1 VSRRIRTRERRSG
14 IAADLARQVLAGSH
28 QAAARLISLVEDG
41 VPAGQAA
48 LRALYP
54 RTGKAQTVGVTGP
67 PGAGK
72 STLVDGLTKRIR
84 AEGGTV
90 GIIAVDPTSPFS
102 GGALLGDRVRMQGH
116 ATDPGVFVR
125 SMATRGHLGG
135 LAPATGDVTHIL
147 DALGCAFILIETV
160 GAGQGEVEVVS
171 AADTVIVVTVP
182 GLGDAV
188 QMLKAGI
195 MEIGDLFVV
204 NKADRPEAD
213 RAVTEINMMLG
224 LAPERRWR
232 PPVLRTVALTGQ
244 GVDEV
249 LAAIRAH
256 RASLEAAGELA
267 GRRRERRRG
276 EVLRALQA
284 LIRQDVLTWA
294 ETKGALAAVLD
305 QVADGRL
312 SPFAAARQLLR
323 RRARSRPSE
332 P

>member
-1 VSRRIRTRERRSG
+1 MSRGAGRRDLSRV
-14 IAADLARQVLAGSH
+14 ADDLVAQVLAGSH

-41 VPAGQAA
+41 EREGLAA
-48 LRALYP
+48 LRTLYP
-54 RTGKAQTVGVTGP
+54 RTGKAYAVGITGP

-72 STLVDGLTKRIR
+72 STLVDALTKRIR
-84 AEGGTV
+84 AEGGAV
-90 GIIAVDPTSPFS
+90 GIIAIDPTSPFT
-102 GGALLGDRVRMQGH
+102 GGALLGDRVRMQDH

-135 LAPATGDVTHIL
+135 LAPATSNVIHIL

-195 MEIGDLFVV
+195 MEIGDVFVV

-224 LAPERRWR
+224 LAPERGWR
-232 PPVLRTVALTGQ
+232 SPVLKTAAIRGE
-244 GVDEV
+244 GVEEV
-249 LAAIRAH
+249 LAAIRSH
-256 RASLEAAGELA
+256 RAHLEGAGLLA
-267 GRRRERRRG
+267 ERRRERRRG
-276 EVLRALQA
+276 EVLRALEAQ
-284 LIRQDVLTWA
+284 IKEEVLA
-294 ETKGALAAVLD
+294 RAR
-305 QVADGRL
+305 ADGTLETVVERVAEGRL
-312 SPFAAARQLLR
+312 DPHSAARRLLR
-323 RRARSRPSE
+323 GR
-332 P
+332 

>member
-1 VSRRIRTRERRSG
+1 VSRDRGRRDPSRV
-14 IAADLARQVLAGSH
+14 ADGLVAQVFAGSH

-41 VPAGQAA
+41 EREGLEA
-48 LRALYP
+48 LRTLYP
-54 RTGKAQTVGVTGP
+54 RTGKAYTVGITGP

-72 STLVDGLTKRIR
+72 STLVDALIKRIR
-84 AEGGTV
+84 AAGETV
-90 GIIAVDPTSPFS
+90 GIIAIDPTSPFT
-102 GGALLGDRVRMQGH
+102 GGALLGDRVRMQDH

-135 LAPATGDVTHIL
+135 LAPATSDVIHIL

-224 LAPERRWR
+224 LAPERGWR
-232 PPVLRTVALTGQ
+232 PPALKTVAIGGE
-244 GVDEV
+244 GVEEV
-249 LAAIRAH
+249 LAAIRSH
-256 RASLEAAGELA
+256 RAHLEAAGQLA
-267 GRRRERRRG
+267 ERRRERRRG
-276 EVLRALQA
+276 EVLHALEAQIREEVLAQARADGTL
-284 LIRQDVLTWA
+284 
-294 ETKGALAAVLD
+294 EAVVE

-312 SPFAAARQLLR
+312 DPHSAAKRLLSGR
-323 RRARSRPSE
+323 
-332 P
+332 

>member
-1 VSRRIRTRERRSG
+1 VSRDRGRRDPSRV
-14 IAADLARQVLAGSH
+14 ADGLVAQVFAGSH

-41 VPAGQAA
+41 EREGLEA
-48 LRALYP
+48 LRTLYP
-54 RTGKAQTVGVTGP
+54 RTGKAYTVGITGP

-72 STLVDGLTKRIR
+72 STLVDALTKRIR
-84 AEGGTV
+84 AAGETV
-90 GIIAVDPTSPFS
+90 GIIAIDPTSPFT
-102 GGALLGDRVRMQGH
+102 GGALLGDRVRMQDH

-135 LAPATGDVTHIL
+135 LAPATSDVIHIL

-224 LAPERRWR
+224 LAPERGWR
-232 PPVLRTVALTGQ
+232 PPALKTVAIGGE
-244 GVDEV
+244 GVEEV
-249 LAAIRAH
+249 LAAIRSH
-256 RASLEAAGELA
+256 RAHLEAAGQLTE
-267 GRRRERRRG
+267 RRRERRRG
-276 EVLRALQA
+276 EVLHALEAQIREEVLAQARADGTL
-284 LIRQDVLTWA
+284 
-294 ETKGALAAVLD
+294 EAVVE

-312 SPFAAARQLLR
+312 DPHSAAKRLLSGR
-323 RRARSRPSE
+323 
-332 P
+332 

>member
-1 VSRRIRTRERRSG
+1 MSRDPGRRDPSRV
-14 IAADLARQVLAGSH
+14 ADGLVAQVFAGSH

-41 VPAGQAA
+41 EREGLEA
-48 LRALYP
+48 LRTLYP
-54 RTGKAQTVGVTGP
+54 RTGKAYTVGITGP

-72 STLVDGLTKRIR
+72 STLVDALIKRIR
-84 AEGGTV
+84 AAGETV
-90 GIIAVDPTSPFS
+90 GIIAIDPTSPFT
-102 GGALLGDRVRMQGH
+102 GGALLGDRVRMQDH

-135 LAPATGDVTHIL
+135 LAPATSDVIHIL

-224 LAPERRWR
+224 LAPERGWR
-232 PPVLRTVALTGQ
+232 PPALKTVAIGGE
-244 GVDEV
+244 GVEEV
-249 LAAIRAH
+249 LAAIRSH
-256 RASLEAAGELA
+256 RAHLETAGQLTE
-267 GRRRERRRG
+267 RRRERRRG
-276 EVLRALQA
+276 EVLHALEAQIREEVLAQARADGTL
-284 LIRQDVLTWA
+284 
-294 ETKGALAAVLD
+294 EAVVE

-312 SPFAAARQLLR
+312 DPHSAAKRLLSGR
-323 RRARSRPSE
+323 
-332 P
+332 

>member
-1 VSRRIRTRERRSG
+1 VSRDRGRRDPSRV
-14 IAADLARQVLAGSH
+14 ADGLVAQVFAGSH

-41 VPAGQAA
+41 EREGLEA
-48 LRALYP
+48 LRTLYP
-54 RTGKAQTVGVTGP
+54 RTGKAYTVGITGP

-72 STLVDGLTKRIR
+72 STLVDALTKRIR
-84 AEGGTV
+84 AAGETV
-90 GIIAVDPTSPFS
+90 GIIATDPTSPFT
-102 GGALLGDRVRMQGH
+102 GGALLGDRVRMQDH

-135 LAPATGDVTHIL
+135 LAPATSDVIHVL

-213 RAVTEINMMLG
+213 RTVTEINMMLG
-224 LAPERRWR
+224 LAPERGWR
-232 PPVLRTVALTGQ
+232 PPALKTVAIGGE
-244 GVDEV
+244 GVEEV
-249 LAAIRAH
+249 LAAIRSH
-256 RASLEAAGELA
+256 RAHLEAAGQLA
-267 GRRRERRRG
+267 ERRRERRRG
-276 EVLRALQA
+276 EVLHALEAQIREEVLAQARADGTL
-284 LIRQDVLTWA
+284 
-294 ETKGALAAVLD
+294 EAVVE

-312 SPFAAARQLLR
+312 DPHSAAKRLLSGR
-323 RRARSRPSE
+323 
-332 P
+332 

>member
-1 VSRRIRTRERRSG
+1 MSRDPGRRDPSRV
-14 IAADLARQVLAGSH
+14 ADGLVAQVFAGSH

-41 VPAGQAA
+41 EREGLEA
-48 LRALYP
+48 LRTLYP
-54 RTGKAQTVGVTGP
+54 RTGKAYTVGITGP

-72 STLVDGLTKRIR
+72 STLVDALIKRIR
-84 AEGGTV
+84 AAGETV
-90 GIIAVDPTSPFS
+90 GIIAIDPTSPFT
-102 GGALLGDRVRMQGH
+102 GGALLGDRVRMQDH

-135 LAPATGDVTHIL
+135 LAPATSDVIHIL

-224 LAPERRWR
+224 LAPERGWR
-232 PPVLRTVALTGQ
+232 PPALKTVAIGGE
-244 GVDEV
+244 GVEEV
-249 LAAIRAH
+249 LAAIRSH
-256 RASLEAAGELA
+256 RAHLEAAGQLTE
-267 GRRRERRRG
+267 RRRERRRG
-276 EVLRALQA
+276 EVLHALEAQIREEVLAQARADGTL
-284 LIRQDVLTWA
+284 
-294 ETKGALAAVLD
+294 EAVVE

-312 SPFAAARQLLR
+312 DPHSAAKRLLR
-323 RRARSRPSE
+323 GR
-332 P
+332 

>member
-1 VSRRIRTRERRSG
+1 MSRDPGRRDPSRV
-14 IAADLARQVLAGSH
+14 ADGLVAQVFAGSH

-41 VPAGQAA
+41 EREGLEA
-48 LRALYP
+48 LRTLYP
-54 RTGKAQTVGVTGP
+54 RTGNAYTVGITGP

-72 STLVDGLTKRIR
+72 STLVDALTKRIR
-84 AEGGTV
+84 AAGETV
-90 GIIAVDPTSPFS
+90 GIIAIDPTSPFT
-102 GGALLGDRVRMQGH
+102 GGALLGDRVRMQDH

-135 LAPATGDVTHIL
+135 LAPATSDVIHIL

-224 LAPERRWR
+224 LAPERGWR
-232 PPVLRTVALTGQ
+232 PPALKTVAIGGE
-244 GVDEV
+244 GVEEV
-249 LAAIRAH
+249 LAAIRSH
-256 RASLEAAGELA
+256 RAHLEAAGELTE
-267 GRRRERRRG
+267 RRRERRRG
-276 EVLRALQA
+276 EVLHALETQIREEVLARARADGTL
-284 LIRQDVLTWA
+284 
-294 ETKGALAAVLD
+294 ETVVE

-312 SPFAAARQLLR
+312 DPHSAAKRLLHGR
-323 RRARSRPSE
+323 
-332 P
+332 

>member
-1 VSRRIRTRERRSG
+1 MSRDRGRRDPG
-14 IAADLARQVLAGSH
+14 RVADGLVAQVFAGSH

-41 VPAGQAA
+41 EREGLEA
-48 LRALYP
+48 LRTLYP
-54 RTGKAQTVGVTGP
+54 RTGKAYTVGITGP

-72 STLVDGLTKRIR
+72 STLVDALTKRIR
-84 AEGGTV
+84 AAGETV
-90 GIIAVDPTSPFS
+90 GIIAIDPTSPFT
-102 GGALLGDRVRMQGH
+102 GGALLGDRVRMQDH

-135 LAPATGDVTHIL
+135 LAPATSDVIHIL

-224 LAPERRWR
+224 LAPERGWR
-232 PPVLRTVALTGQ
+232 PPALKTVAIGGE
-244 GVDEV
+244 GVEEV
-249 LAAIRAH
+249 LAAIRSH
-256 RASLEAAGELA
+256 RAHLEAAGQLTE
-267 GRRRERRRG
+267 RRRERRRG
-276 EVLRALQA
+276 EVLHALEAQIREEVLAQARADGTL
-284 LIRQDVLTWA
+284 
-294 ETKGALAAVLD
+294 EAVVE

-312 SPFAAARQLLR
+312 DPHSAAKRLLR
-323 RRARSRPSE
+323 GR
-332 P
+332 

>member
-1 VSRRIRTRERRSG
+1 VSRDRGRRDPSRV
-14 IAADLARQVLAGSH
+14 ADGLVAQVFAGSH

-41 VPAGQAA
+41 EREGLEA
-48 LRALYP
+48 LRTLYP
-54 RTGKAQTVGVTGP
+54 RTGKAYTVGITGP

-72 STLVDGLTKRIR
+72 STLVDALTKRIR
-84 AEGGTV
+84 AAGETV
-90 GIIAVDPTSPFS
+90 GIIAIDPTSPFT
-102 GGALLGDRVRMQGH
+102 GGALLGDRVRMQDH

-135 LAPATGDVTHIL
+135 LAPATSDVIHIL

-224 LAPERRWR
+224 LAPERGWR
-232 PPVLRTVALTGQ
+232 PPALKTVAIGGE
-244 GVDEV
+244 GVEEV
-249 LAAIRAH
+249 LAAIRSH
-256 RASLEAAGELA
+256 RAHLEAAGQLTE
-267 GRRRERRRG
+267 RRRERRRG
-276 EVLRALQA
+276 EVLHALEAQIREEVLAQARADGTL
-284 LIRQDVLTWA
+284 
-294 ETKGALAAVLD
+294 EAVVE

-312 SPFAAARQLLR
+312 DPHSAAKRLLR
-323 RRARSRPSE
+323 GR
-332 P
+332 

>member
-1 VSRRIRTRERRSG
+1 VSRDPGRRDPSRV
-14 IAADLARQVLAGSH
+14 ADGLVAQVFAGSH

-41 VPAGQAA
+41 EREGLEA
-48 LRALYP
+48 LRTLYP
-54 RTGKAQTVGVTGP
+54 RTGKAYTVGITGP

-72 STLVDGLTKRIR
+72 STLVDALTKRIR
-84 AEGGTV
+84 AAGETV
-90 GIIAVDPTSPFS
+90 GIIAIDPTSPFT
-102 GGALLGDRVRMQGH
+102 GGALLGDRVRMQDH

-135 LAPATGDVTHIL
+135 LAPATSDVIHIL

-224 LAPERRWR
+224 LAPERGWR
-232 PPVLRTVALTGQ
+232 PPALKTVAIGGE
-244 GVDEV
+244 GVEEV
-249 LAAIRAH
+249 LAAIRSH
-256 RASLEAAGELA
+256 RAHLEAAGQLTE
-267 GRRRERRRG
+267 RRRERRRG
-276 EVLRALQA
+276 EVLHALEAQIREEVLAQARADGTL
-284 LIRQDVLTWA
+284 
-294 ETKGALAAVLD
+294 EAVVE

-312 SPFAAARQLLR
+312 DPHSAAKRLLSGR
-323 RRARSRPSE
+323 
-332 P
+332 

>member
-1 VSRRIRTRERRSG
+1 MSRGAGRRDLSRV
-14 IAADLARQVLAGSH
+14 ADDLVAQVLAGSH

-41 VPAGQAA
+41 EREGLAA
-48 LRALYP
+48 LRPLYP
-54 RTGKAQTVGVTGP
+54 RTGKAYAVGITGP

-72 STLVDGLTKRIR
+72 STLVDALTNRIR

-90 GIIAVDPTSPFS
+90 GIIAIDPTSPFT
-102 GGALLGDRVRMQGH
+102 GGALLGDRVRMQDH

-135 LAPATGDVTHIL
+135 LAPATSDVIHIL

-195 MEIGDLFVV
+195 MEIGDVFVV

-224 LAPERRWR
+224 LAPERGWR
-232 PPVLRTVALTGQ
+232 APVLKTAAIRGE
-244 GVDEV
+244 GVEEV
-249 LAAIRAH
+249 LAAIRSH
-256 RASLEAAGELA
+256 RAHLDAAGLLA
-267 GRRRERRRG
+267 ERRRERRRG
-276 EVLRALQA
+276 EVLRALEAQ
-284 LIRQDVLTWA
+284 IKEEVLA
-294 ETKGALAAVLD
+294 RAR
-305 QVADGRL
+305 ADGTLETVVERVAEGRL
-312 SPFAAARQLLR
+312 DPHSAARRLLR
-323 RRARSRPSE
+323 GR
-332 P
+332 

>member
-1 VSRRIRTRERRSG
+1 MSRDPGRRDPSRV
-14 IAADLARQVLAGSH
+14 ADGLVAQVFAGSH

-41 VPAGQAA
+41 EREGLEA
-48 LRALYP
+48 LRTLYP
-54 RTGKAQTVGVTGP
+54 RTGKAYTVGITGP

-72 STLVDGLTKRIR
+72 STLVDALTKRIR
-84 AEGGTV
+84 AAGETV
-90 GIIAVDPTSPFS
+90 GIIAIDPTSPFT
-102 GGALLGDRVRMQGH
+102 GGALLGDRVRMQDH

-135 LAPATGDVTHIL
+135 LAPATSDVIHIL

-224 LAPERRWR
+224 LAPERGWR
-232 PPVLRTVALTGQ
+232 PPALKTVAIGGE
-244 GVDEV
+244 GVEEV
-249 LAAIRAH
+249 LAAIRSH
-256 RASLEAAGELA
+256 RAHLEAAGQLTE
-267 GRRRERRRG
+267 RRRERRRG
-276 EVLRALQA
+276 EVLHALEAQIREEVLAQARADGTL
-284 LIRQDVLTWA
+284 
-294 ETKGALAAVLD
+294 EAVVE

-312 SPFAAARQLLR
+312 DPHSAAKRLLR
-323 RRARSRPSE
+323 GR
-332 P
+332 

>member
-1 VSRRIRTRERRSG
+1 VSRDPGRRDPSRV
-14 IAADLARQVLAGSH
+14 ADGLVAQVFAGSH

-41 VPAGQAA
+41 EREGLEA
-48 LRALYP
+48 LRTLYP
-54 RTGKAQTVGVTGP
+54 RTGKAYTVGITGP

-72 STLVDGLTKRIR
+72 STLVDALIKRIR
-84 AEGGTV
+84 AAGETV
-90 GIIAVDPTSPFS
+90 GIIAIDPTSPFT
-102 GGALLGDRVRMQGH
+102 GGALLGDRVRMQDH

-135 LAPATGDVTHIL
+135 LAPATSDVIHIL

-224 LAPERRWR
+224 LAPERGWR
-232 PPVLRTVALTGQ
+232 PPALKTVAIGGE
-244 GVDEV
+244 GVEEV
-249 LAAIRAH
+249 LAAIRSH
-256 RASLEAAGELA
+256 RAHLEAAGQLTE
-267 GRRRERRRG
+267 RRRERRRG
-276 EVLRALQA
+276 EVLHALEAQIREEVLAQARADGTL
-284 LIRQDVLTWA
+284 
-294 ETKGALAAVLD
+294 EAVVE

-312 SPFAAARQLLR
+312 DPHSAAKRLLR
-323 RRARSRPSE
+323 GR
-332 P
+332 

>member
-1 VSRRIRTRERRSG
+1 VSRDPGRRDPSRV
-14 IAADLARQVLAGSH
+14 ADGLVAQVFAGSH

-41 VPAGQAA
+41 EREGLEA
-48 LRALYP
+48 LRTLYP
-54 RTGKAQTVGVTGP
+54 RTGKAYTVGITGP

-72 STLVDGLTKRIR
+72 STLVDALTKRIR
-84 AEGGTV
+84 AAGETV
-90 GIIAVDPTSPFS
+90 GIIAIDPTSPFT
-102 GGALLGDRVRMQGH
+102 GGALLGDRVRMQDH

-135 LAPATGDVTHIL
+135 LAPATSDVIHIL

-224 LAPERRWR
+224 LAPERGWR
-232 PPVLRTVALTGQ
+232 PPALKTVAIGGE
-244 GVDEV
+244 GVEEV
-249 LAAIRAH
+249 LAAIRSH
-256 RASLEAAGELA
+256 RAHLEAAGQLTE
-267 GRRRERRRG
+267 RRRERRRG
-276 EVLRALQA
+276 EVLHALEAQIREEVLAQARADGTL
-284 LIRQDVLTWA
+284 
-294 ETKGALAAVLD
+294 EAVVE

-312 SPFAAARQLLR
+312 DPHSAAKRLLR
-323 RRARSRPSE
+323 GR
-332 P
+332 

>member
-1 VSRRIRTRERRSG
+1 MSRDPGRRDPSRV
-14 IAADLARQVLAGSH
+14 ADGLVAQVFAGSH

-41 VPAGQAA
+41 EREGLEA
-48 LRALYP
+48 LRTLYP
-54 RTGKAQTVGVTGP
+54 RTGKAYTVGITGP

-72 STLVDGLTKRIR
+72 STLVDALIKRIR
-84 AEGGTV
+84 AAGETV
-90 GIIAVDPTSPFS
+90 GIIAIDPTSPFT
-102 GGALLGDRVRMQGH
+102 GGALLGDRVRMQDH

-135 LAPATGDVTHIL
+135 LAPATSDVIHVL

-213 RAVTEINMMLG
+213 RTVTEINMMLG
-224 LAPERRWR
+224 LAPERGWR
-232 PPVLRTVALTGQ
+232 PPALKTVAIGGE
-244 GVDEV
+244 GVEEV
-249 LAAIRAH
+249 LAAIRSH
-256 RASLEAAGELA
+256 RAHLETAGQLTE
-267 GRRRERRRG
+267 RRRERRRG
-276 EVLRALQA
+276 EVLHALEAQIREEVLAQARADGTL
-284 LIRQDVLTWA
+284 
-294 ETKGALAAVLD
+294 EAVVE

-312 SPFAAARQLLR
+312 DPHSAAKRLLR
-323 RRARSRPSE
+323 GR
-332 P
+332 

>member
-1 VSRRIRTRERRSG
+1 MSRDRGRRDPSRV
-14 IAADLARQVLAGSH
+14 ADGLVAQVFAGSH

-41 VPAGQAA
+41 EREGLEA
-48 LRALYP
+48 LRTLYP
-54 RTGKAQTVGVTGP
+54 RTGKAYTVGITGP

-72 STLVDGLTKRIR
+72 STLVDALTKRIR
-84 AEGGTV
+84 AAGETV
-90 GIIAVDPTSPFS
+90 GIIAIDPTSPFT
-102 GGALLGDRVRMQGH
+102 GGALLGDRVRMQDH

-135 LAPATGDVTHIL
+135 LAPATSDVIHIL

-224 LAPERRWR
+224 LAPERGWR
-232 PPVLRTVALTGQ
+232 PPALKTVAIGGE
-244 GVDEV
+244 GVEEV
-249 LAAIRAH
+249 LAAIRSH
-256 RASLEAAGELA
+256 RAHLEAAGQLTE
-267 GRRRERRRG
+267 RRRERRRG
-276 EVLRALQA
+276 EVLHALEAQIREEVLAQARADGTL
-284 LIRQDVLTWA
+284 
-294 ETKGALAAVLD
+294 EAVVE

-312 SPFAAARQLLR
+312 DPHSAAKRLLR
-323 RRARSRPSE
+323 GR
-332 P
+332 

>member
-1 VSRRIRTRERRSG
+1 MSRDAGRRDPGRIPD
-14 IAADLARQVLAGSH
+14 DLVAQVLAGSH

-41 VPAGQAA
+41 EREGFAA
-48 LRALYP
+48 LRTLYP
-54 RTGKAQTVGVTGP
+54 RTGKAYTVGVTGP

-72 STLVDGLTKRIR
+72 STLVDVLTKHIR
-84 AEGGTV
+84 AASGMV
-90 GIIAVDPTSPFS
+90 GIIAIDPTSPFT
-102 GGALLGDRVRMQGH
+102 GGALLGDRVRMQDH

-135 LAPATGDVTHIL
+135 LAPATTDVIHVL
-147 DALGCAFILIETV
+147 DALGCGFVLIETV

-224 LAPERRWR
+224 LAPERGWR
-232 PPVLRTVALTGQ
+232 PPVLKTVAIRGE
-244 GVDEV
+244 GVEEV
-249 LAAIRAH
+249 LTAIRSH
-256 RASLEAAGELA
+256 RAHLEAAGLLA
-267 GRRRERRRG
+267 ERRRERRRG
-276 EVLRALQA
+276 EVLRALEAQ
-284 LIRQDVLTWA
+284 IREEVLARARTDG
-294 ETKGALAAVLD
+294 TLDAVVE
-305 QVADGRL
+305 QVAEGRL
-312 SPFAAARQLLR
+312 DPHSAAERLLR
-323 RRARSRPSE
+323 GR
-332 P
+332 